1 MSSHDDLT
9 DRRNAAKKSKEAADV
24 ELQQELA
31 ALHRMTRGQ
40 VESLRPRL
48 ECDDATF
55 KSLIEAVEQATKAN
69 ISIAEFTNRLK
80 TLGTNVLAVARR
92 ASTLLPI

>member
-9 DRRNAAKKSKEAADV
+9 DLRNAAARSREAADL

-31 ALHRMTRGQ
+31 ALRRITGAQ
-40 VESLRPRL
+40 LEALKPRL

-55 KSLIEAVEQATKAN
+55 KSLMDAVEQATKSN

-80 TLGTNVLAVARR
+80 TLGTTVVAVARR